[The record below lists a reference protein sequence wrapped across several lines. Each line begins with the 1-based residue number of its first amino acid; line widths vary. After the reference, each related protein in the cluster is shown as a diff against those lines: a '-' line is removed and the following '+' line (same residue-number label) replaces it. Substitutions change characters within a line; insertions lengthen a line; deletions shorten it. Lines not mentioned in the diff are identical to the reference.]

1 MIFLSDITTLAYG
14 ALALIIILTL
24 VNKLTTWE
32 HIVPLNIP
40 WIDRRAEPF
49 SYLRA
54 KWRSFLNM
62 RQNMTTAYYTVN
74 KQQGRAAAIAIAF
87 GRPQIVLPPKYV
99 RWIATQPDT
108 VLSMDPINDEFHYF
122 LRDGLVGDLLLNE
135 ALRRK
140 LSQYLPE
147 LIAEMSEEIVLAVD
161 KVLGSEEEW
170 RALPLR
176 DTMRTIAARVS
187 NRLFVGT
194 ELCRNEDYVRHAVG
208 LGMAVMPQTLVQ
220 DLLPRVLKFPLSFAT
235 KLFTRIS
242 LAGITKHLVPVI
254 RQRIRDIQ
262 TIEKDQLPRE
272 LLTWLAQRALQRGES
287 PASLEHTLVARIAVV
302 NLAAIETTV
311 KALTTCLE
319 DIAADTSRDYLALM
333 KDEAHSVLSGCYGPG
348 GGGAPPTKADVDKL
362 VHIDRA
368 LKESLRLGMVLPG
381 LIRQVTAP
389 NGVTLDDGTH
399 LRCGARIS
407 VAAYGIHRDEENWP
421 DATTYNPSRHE
432 GDSLPMSRGTE
443 KYLAFSMG
451 RRACPGRFFV
461 SDEMKL
467 LTAYIITR
475 YEIKVVKP
483 PVTKVGLV
491 QELTMRGP
499 QEQLLVRRIK

>member
-1 MIFLSDITTLAYG
+1 MTFTTLAYG
-14 ALALIIILTL
+14 TLALIIFLTL

-32 HIVPLNIP
+32 HIVPPGIP

-49 SYLRA
+49 SYLRS
-54 KWRSFLNM
+54 KWRSFFNM
-62 RQNMTTAYYTVN
+62 RQNMTTAYYTIN
-74 KQQGRAAAIAIAF
+74 KQQDRAAAMAIAF

-135 ALRRK
+135 ALRRE

-147 LIAEMSEEIVLAVD
+147 LIAEVSEEIVLAVD
-161 KVLGSEEEW
+161 AVLGREEEW

-187 NRLFVGT
+187 NRLFVGS

-235 KLFTRIS
+235 KLFTRLS

-254 RQRIRDIQ
+254 RQRIADIQ
-262 TIEKDQLPRE
+262 RLEKDQLPRE

-287 PASLEHTLVARIAVV
+287 HASLEHTLVARIAVV

-319 DIAADTSRDYLALM
+319 DIAAEGTKDYFARMKEEARTVLASCNNDT
-333 KDEAHSVLSGCYGPG
+333 
-348 GGGAPPTKADVDKL
+348 PPTKADVDKL

-399 LRCGARIS
+399 LPCGARIS

-432 GDSLPMSRGTE
+432 ADSLPMSRGTE

-491 QELTMRGP
+491 KELTMRGP

>member
-1 MIFLSDITTLAYG
+1 MTLLPHPTALAYG
-14 ALALIIILTL
+14 ALLLTL
-24 VNKLTTWE
+24 LLTLLNKLTTWE
-32 HIVPLNIP
+32 YIVPPNVP

-54 KWRSFLNM
+54 KWRSFFNM
-62 RQNMTTAYYTVN
+62 RENITTVYNTYN
-74 KQQGRAAAIAIAF
+74 KKQGRAAAMAIAF
-87 GRPQIVLPPKYV
+87 GRPQVVLPPKYV

-135 ALRRK
+135 ALRRE

-161 KVLGSEEEW
+161 AVLGTGTEW

-208 LGMAVMPQTLVQ
+208 LGVAVMPQTLVQ
-220 DLLPRVLKFPLSFAT
+220 DLLPRALKFPLSFAT

-242 LAGITKHLVPVI
+242 LAGITKHLSPVI
-254 RQRIRDIQ
+254 RQRIADIQ
-262 TIEKDQLPRE
+262 TLEKDQLPHE

-287 PASLEHTLVARIAVV
+287 PASLQHTLVARIAVV

-311 KALTTCLE
+311 NALTKCLE
-319 DIAADTSRDYLALM
+319 DIAAESTKDYLALM
-333 KDEAHSVLSGCYGPG
+333 KEEAQSVLAGCNNDT
-348 GGGAPPTKADVDKL
+348 PPTKADVDKL
-362 VHIDRA
+362 VHIDHA

-389 NGVTLDDGTH
+389 AGVTLDDGTH
-399 LRCGARIS
+399 LPHGARIS
-407 VAAYGIHRDEENWP
+407 VAAYAIHRDEDNWP
-421 DATTYNPSRHE
+421 DATTYSPLRHE
-432 GDSLPMSRGTE
+432 MDSLPMSRGTE

-467 LTAYIITR
+467 LTAYIITS
-475 YEIKVVKP
+475 YEIKVIKP
-483 PVTKVGLV
+483 SVTKVGLV
-491 QELTMRGP
+491 KELTMRGP
-499 QEQLLVRRIK
+499 QEQLVVRRIK